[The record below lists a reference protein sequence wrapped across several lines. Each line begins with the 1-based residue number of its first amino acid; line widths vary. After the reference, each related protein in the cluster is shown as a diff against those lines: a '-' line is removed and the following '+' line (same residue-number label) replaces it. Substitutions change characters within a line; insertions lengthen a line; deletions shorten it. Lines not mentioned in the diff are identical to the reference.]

1 MKLDRIN
8 GFTLIELM
16 IVVAIVG
23 ILAAVALPSYRNYV
37 VKSNRQGAQS
47 ELLDLASIQEKIYLN
62 SNAYASITA
71 TTITA
76 AYTGTSAGG
85 LGKTTGLT
93 ESRKYTL
100 AVSGTAQTFTLSA
113 TPVAGSTQAG
123 DGTLSISQDGTRAWT
138 GGSSPAW

>member
-1 MKLDRIN
+1 MKLNRIN

-16 IVVAIVG
+16 IAVAIVG
-23 ILAAVALPSYRNYV
+23 ILAAVALPSYRNYI

-62 SNAYASITA
+62 SSAYSMNLTTA
-71 TTITA
+71 
-76 AYTGTSAGG
+76 YNGTSAGG

-113 TPVAGSTQAG
+113 APVAGSTQEG
-123 DGTLSISQDGTRAWT
+123 DGTISINSDGTRAWI
-138 GGSSPAW
+138 GGSSATW